1 MAVGFKDFLSVDYTQ
16 TGDGQL
22 AKNAKKRKMD
32 TTGGN
37 NAEYSS
43 TYGPSKTDEALGMA
57 QRRARARQMKK
68 YATRLKMGRKR
79 AAAKMADAPRLKKRA
94 QKAARNALAKKLTK
108 GISKSELTPARKM
121 EIEKRLDKMKP
132 RVTRLARK
140 MLPAVRKK
148 ELARRQG

>member
-43 TYGPSKTDEALGMA
+43 TNGPSKTDEALGMA

-121 EIEKRLDKMKP
+121 EIEKRLDKMKS

>member
-1 MAVGFKDFLSVDYTQ
+1 MTVGFKDFLSVDYTQ

-43 TYGPSKTDEALGMA
+43 TNGPSKTDEALGMA

-68 YATRLKMGRKR
+68 YATRLKMGRKK

-108 GISKSELTPARKM
+108 GIAKSELTPARKM

-132 RVTRLARK
+132 RIARLAKK

>member
-43 TYGPSKTDEALGMA
+43 TNGPSKTDEALGMA

-108 GISKSELTPARKM
+108 GIPKGELTPARKM
-121 EIEKRLDKMKP
+121 EIEKRLEKMKP
-132 RVTRLARK
+132 RVARLAKK
-140 MLPAVRKK
+140 MLPTIRKK
-148 ELARRQG
+148 EFARRQG

>member
-43 TYGPSKTDEALGMA
+43 TNGPSKTDEALGMA

-79 AAAKMADAPRLKKRA
+79 AAAKMADAPRLKRRA

-108 GISKSELTPARKM
+108 GIPKGELTPARKM
-121 EIEKRLDKMKP
+121 EIEKRLEKMKP
-132 RVTRLARK
+132 RVARLAKK
-140 MLPAVRKK
+140 MLPTIRKK

>member
-1 MAVGFKDFLSVDYTQ
+1 MAVGFKDFLAVDYTQ

-22 AKNAKKRKMD
+22 AKNAKKRKID

-43 TYGPSKTDEALGMA
+43 TNGPSKTDEALGMA

-108 GISKSELTPARKM
+108 GIPKGELTPARKM
-121 EIEKRLDKMKP
+121 EIEKRLEKMKP
-132 RVTRLARK
+132 RVARLAKK
-140 MLPAVRKK
+140 MLPTIRKK
-148 ELARRQG
+148 ELTRRQG

>member
-43 TYGPSKTDEALGMA
+43 TNGPSKTDEALGMA

>member
-43 TYGPSKTDEALGMA
+43 TNGPSKTDEALGMA

-79 AAAKMADAPRLKKRA
+79 AAAKMADAPRFKKRA

-108 GISKSELTPARKM
+108 GIPKGELTPARKM
-121 EIEKRLDKMKP
+121 EIEKRLEKMKP
-132 RVTRLARK
+132 RVARLAKK
-140 MLPAVRKK
+140 MLPTIRKK

>member
-1 MAVGFKDFLSVDYTQ
+1 MAVGFKDFLNVDYTQ

-43 TYGPSKTDEALGMA
+43 THGPSKTDEALSMA

-79 AAAKMADAPRLKKRA
+79 AMAKMADAPRLKKRA
-94 QKAARNALAKKLTK
+94 QKAARAALAKKLTK
-108 GISKSELTPARKM
+108 GIPKGELTPARKM
-121 EIEKRLDKMKP
+121 EIEKRLDKMKQ
-132 RVTRLARK
+132 RVNRLAKK
-140 MLPAVRKK
+140 MLPTIRKK

>member
-43 TYGPSKTDEALGMA
+43 TNGPSKTDEALGMA

-79 AAAKMADAPRLKKRA
+79 AAAKMADAPRLKRRA

-132 RVTRLARK
+132 RVARLAKK
-140 MLPAVRKK
+140 MLPTIRKK